1 MSSFSVHLCSLGNP
15 SRAVSAQRFFK
26 TGPGQYGEGDQFL
39 GITVP
44 MLRQVVKQYTDIS
57 LAEVQKLLRSK
68 WHEERLGALFILVA
82 KYQADDNELRE
93 KIVRLYLSST
103 RYINNWD
110 LVDSSADKI
119 LGHSLLQLST
129 KKHQLLTDLAR
140 SASLWERR
148 IAIIA
153 TLAFIRAGQFSET
166 LRIAQILL
174 SDSHDLMHKAVGWM
188 LREVGKRDVLILETF
203 LQKNYHKIPR
213 TALRYA
219 IERLPEKRRKL
230 YLKGIFTAII

>member
-1 MSSFSVHLCSLGNP
+1 MSSFSVHIHSLANHD
-15 SRAVSAQRFFK
+15 RAVSVQRFFK
-26 TGPGQYGEGDQFL
+26 TGPGQYGEGDLFL

-44 MLRQVVKQYTDIS
+44 VLRRVAKEYTDVS
-57 LAEVQKLLRSK
+57 LTEVQKLLCSK
-68 WHEERLGALFILVA
+68 WHEERLAALFVLVA
-82 KYQADDNELRE
+82 KYQSGDNELQE

-119 LGHSLLQLST
+119 IGHSLLRLST

-140 SASLWERR
+140 STSLWERR
-148 IAIIA
+148 IAMIA
-153 TLAFIRAGQFSET
+153 TLAFIRAGKFDET
-166 LRIAQILL
+166 MRIAKILL

-188 LREVGKRDVLILETF
+188 LREVGKRDVLTLETF

-219 IERLPEKRRKL
+219 VERLPETRRQA
-230 YLKGIFTAII
+230 YLHGSFIQ